1 VAEEQAML
9 HFLFWT
15 LVVGL
20 DIWAVYNVWKNTKSD
35 GVKIGWLIGI
45 VIFPIVGFIAWLLA
59 GPKDSKRLP
68 RY

>member
-1 VAEEQAML
+1 ML

-20 DIWAVYNVWKNTKSD
+20 DIWAVFNVWKNTKSD

-59 GPKDSKRLP
+59 GPKDSRRLP